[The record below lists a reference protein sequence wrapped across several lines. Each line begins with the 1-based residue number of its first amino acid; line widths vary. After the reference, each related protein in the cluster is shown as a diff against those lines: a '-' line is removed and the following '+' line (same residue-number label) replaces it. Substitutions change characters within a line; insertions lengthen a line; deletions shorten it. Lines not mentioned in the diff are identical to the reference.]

1 MENQPKPTPTEGAS
15 KPPVEP
21 VKPVD
26 APKPRREWTNPA
38 LQAMGIKR
46 IRIPSRN
53 WSIFWAVTGTLLG
66 GYFYDRRE
74 RKKAR
79 QAWKDRVHFLAEQDM
94 SPLAL
99 PRKVTVFLAP
109 PPADFLDL
117 GLAHFRQYIKPIL
130 TAAAVDYEVKSETRQ
145 GEIRH
150 MVAEQ
155 IRKTR
160 REALD
165 LPETE
170 DKSSLS
176 ELEKQQEA
184 DIKRQLQSHLVRD
197 DTGGI
202 ICVGR
207 GAYKEYLMGIQE
219 GWLGPLEPPAEPV
232 IEASSNEIAAASGDV
247 EVSTEITDSAVTDD
261 GASQTSEILSKTD
274 EIVGNSSET
283 SDSEAQSV
291 QSLDDNLRNAE
302 EEDPENKPEPKEHEK
317 KEEKPP
323 VPKAYISCSEYS
335 EAPLPAEFASAAKF
349 EPVAAIAFPHLIGFL
364 TIPTRIYRFFNQRY
378 LADQLGEA
386 TAAVV
391 LAHTR
396 PFEKSDI
403 EALAYEEEDWPSK
416 WKKRALESNSE
427 WMQDLVVSDKIAE
440 HLQVYTEPEG
450 GFAENTNSSEEPPS
464 AS

>member
-1 MENQPKPTPTEGAS
+1 MDNQPKPTPADGTS
-15 KPPVEP
+15 KPSVEP
-21 VKPVD
+21 AKPAS

-66 GYFYDRRE
+66 GYYYDRRE

-165 LPETE
+165 LPDTE

-176 ELEKQQEA
+176 EIEKKEEA

-219 GWLGPLEPPAEPV
+219 GWLGPLDPPPEPV
-232 IEASSNEIAAASGDV
+232 VEAESNLVDAASGD
-247 EVSTEITDSAVTDD
+247 IK
-261 GASQTSEILSKTD
+261 ASEFTSDTVASDKSLSQNTEILSKANEFVDTAA
-274 EIVGNSSET
+274 ET
-283 SDSEAQSV
+283 IDSASQSV
-291 QSLDDNLRNAE
+291 QSLDDTLKKSEDE
-302 EEDPENKPEPKEHEK
+302 EPEKPEPKEHEK

-323 VPKAYISCSEYS
+323 VPKAYISSSEYS
-335 EAPLPAEFASAAKF
+335 EAQLPAEFASVAKF

-391 LAHTR
+391 FAHTR
-396 PFEKSDI
+396 PFDKDDI
-403 EALAYEEEDWPSK
+403 QALAYEEDDWPSK

-440 HLQVYTEPEG
+440 HLHVYTEPKG
-450 GFAENTNSSEEPPS
+450 GFPQGGKSSNEPS
-464 AS
+464 STS